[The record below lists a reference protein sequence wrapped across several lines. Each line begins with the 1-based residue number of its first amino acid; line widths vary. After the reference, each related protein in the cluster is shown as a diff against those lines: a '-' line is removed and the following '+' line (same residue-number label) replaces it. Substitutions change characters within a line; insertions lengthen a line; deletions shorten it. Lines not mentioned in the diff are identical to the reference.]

1 VLGIE
6 PWDRQAEVLEAI
18 RNHPR
23 VAVRSGHKVGKSTS
37 AAITALWWF
46 TTRKRARV
54 IMTSASYR
62 QVKSILWK
70 ELKRLYRESLQEL
83 PTKPANQPETGMQHE
98 DGREIVGFSTNEAE
112 RMAGISGDEVLFIV
126 DEASGVPEEIFETIE
141 GNRAGGARIV
151 MFSNPTKTVG
161 AFYEAFHTK
170 RGFWH
175 PIHISSEESPNV
187 AAGRVVVPGL
197 ATAEWVAEK
206 KREWGVGSPLY
217 DVRVDGNFPSQSE
230 NAVISLVLIEAAKE
244 REVESGTIA
253 LGVDVARYG
262 DDSSVIQPVAGRRQL
277 PSKTLRTMDGVEVAG
292 KVIEWVREFRAETGY
307 TAPIKV
313 KVDVIGYGSSCYD
326 HLAHSEEAEKLG
338 IIAVAVNVAESA
350 TSVSLDDGE
359 GYSRLRD
366 QLWFAL
372 RDWLRE
378 GQLLD
383 DGPLEAELVAPTYS
397 FDAQGRYKVA
407 TKDEIKKVL
416 KRSPDHA
423 DALALAV
430 YDPPSDEV
438 DLSDLKFDLGGLT
451 QNNTWGI

>member
-1 VLGIE
+1 MLGIE

-18 RNHPR
+18 RDHPR

-70 ELKRLYRESLQEL
+70 ELKRLYREAIQEL
-83 PTKPANQPETGMQHE
+83 PAKPANQPDTGMQHD

-170 RGFWH
+170 RQFWCC
-175 PIHISSEESPNV
+175 IHISSEESPNV
-187 AAGRVVVPGL
+187 KAGRVIIPGL

-206 KREWGVGSPLY
+206 KLEWGDGSPLY
-217 DVRVDGNFPSQSE
+217 DVRVAGNFPSQAE
-230 NAVISLVLIEAAKE
+230 NAVISLALIEAAKA
-244 REVESGTIA
+244 RDVEAGRLA

-262 DDSSVIQPVAGRRQL
+262 DDSSVIQPVAGRVQL
-277 PSKTLRTMDGVEVAG
+277 PSTTLRTMDGVEVAG
-292 KVIEWVREFRAETGY
+292 KVIEWVRDFRTRTGY
-307 TAPIKV
+307 AEPIKA
-313 KVDVIGYGSSCYD
+313 KVDGIGYGSSCYD
-326 HLAHSEEAEKLG
+326 HLKHSEEAERLG
-338 IIAVAVNVAESA
+338 IVPLEVNVAESA
-350 TSVSLDDGE
+350 TSVSADNGE

-372 RDWLRE
+372 RDWLKE
-378 GQLLD
+378 GQLLK
-383 DGPLEAELVAPTYS
+383 DGVLEAELVAPTYS

-407 TKDEIKKVL
+407 SKDEIKKLL

-430 YDPPSDEV
+430 YDPPSHAV
-438 DLSDLKFDLGGLT
+438 DLSNLDFDLGGLS
-451 QNNTWGI
+451 QSNPWG

>member
-1 VLGIE
+1 
-6 PWDRQAEVLEAI
+6 
-18 RNHPR
+18 
-23 VAVRSGHKVGKSTS
+23 
-37 AAITALWWF
+37 
-46 TTRKRARV
+46 
-54 IMTSASYR
+54 
-62 QVKSILWK
+62 
-70 ELKRLYRESLQEL
+70 
-83 PTKPANQPETGMQHE
+83 MQHE

-170 RGFWH
+170 RQFWH
-175 PIHISSEESPNV
+175 CIHINSEESPNV
-187 AAGRVVVPGL
+187 GTGRVIIPGL

-206 KREWGVGSPLY
+206 KLEWGEGSPLY
-217 DVRVDGNFPSQSE
+217 DVRVAGNFPSQAE
-230 NAVISLVLIEAAKE
+230 NAVISLALIEAAKD
-244 REVESGTIA
+244 REIEAGTIS

-262 DDSSVIQPVAGRRQL
+262 DDASVIQPVAGRVQL
-277 PSKTLRTMDGVEVAG
+277 PSTTLRTMDGVEVAG
-292 KVIEWVREFRAETGY
+292 KVIEWVRNYRQAMGY

-326 HLAHSEEAEKLG
+326 HLKHSDEAERLG
-338 IIAVAVNVAESA
+338 IIALEVNVAESA
-350 TSVSLDDGE
+350 TSVSEDDGE

-372 RDWLRE
+372 RDWLKE
-378 GQLLD
+378 GQLLE
-383 DGPLEAELVAPTYS
+383 DGVLEAELVAPTYS

-407 TKDEIKKVL
+407 SKDEIKKLL

-430 YDPPSDEV
+430 YDPPSHTR
-438 DLSDLKFDLGGLT
+438 SH
-451 QNNTWGI
+451 TW